1 MGTAGLGNL
10 ILKFASS
17 GILGVVFVIVI
28 LVMALIFSL
37 IRKTFMQIWQT
48 IIFIVLFALSY
59 FIFKNNFGTWIC
71 DKFILQF
78 GLNTSVVVNNIE
90 VYEINNFTDL
100 IELLGILANDTKYTA
115 EYAYTMS
122 HSMCHAMALGLLTI
136 ANIFVSPIIALLTWP
151 IIKLFFPKKLN
162 AINLRFPAPIIGLL
176 EVSFALIVVINCY
189 SSYSEGLN
197 VLIKNFNYLEQL
209 NMSSKLFNVMKLFSV
224 DFFGFF
230 KALNFKL
237 FNFQFAAGGEIYNLS
252 SEFAQLA
259 SKVFPESI
267 DDSLINSYKETL
279 LNLWMNNNG
288 VAITPSS
295 RII

>member
-1 MGTAGLGNL
+1 M
-10 ILKFASS
+10 
-17 GILGVVFVIVI
+17 
-28 LVMALIFSL
+28 
-37 IRKTFMQIWQT
+37 
-48 IIFIVLFALSY
+48 
-59 FIFKNNFGTWIC
+59 
-71 DKFILQF
+71 
-78 GLNTSVVVNNIE
+78 
-90 VYEINNFTDL
+90 
-100 IELLGILANDTKYTA
+100 
-115 EYAYTMS
+115 
-122 HSMCHAMALGLLTI
+122 
-136 ANIFVSPIIALLTWP
+136 
-151 IIKLFFPKKLN
+151 FFPKKLN

-197 VLIKNFNYLEQL
+197 VLIKNANYLEQL

-259 SKVFPESI
+259 NKVFPESI

-279 LNLWMNNNG
+279 LNCSFQRNLTLL
-288 VAITPSS
+288 I
-295 RII
+295 